1 MSGQT
6 NLEFLFF
13 VIISILCGL
22 SLRLSLGYAKQLWS
36 QTYHYTLTLSL
47 LPPITMVITS
57 LISGNIALSL
67 GMIGALSSV
76 RFRNPVKSP
85 FELIIFFGLITV
97 GIGMAV
103 NYKYGVGLTVII
115 NFIII
120 TFKILDNYFEKKGK
134 KIFSYSFEEGNQLN
148 IIQIKAK
155 SKIKAIENHSNLN
168 ELTIDNINQTFS
180 YELLF
185 ASKKELEIFKKEI
198 ENQPVIE
205 ELLVRYGN

>member
-6 NLEFLFF
+6 NLEFLSF
-13 VIISILCGL
+13 VILAILCGL
-22 SLRLSLGYAKQLWS
+22 SLRFSLGYAKQLWS

-67 GMIGALSSV
+67 GMIGALSIV
-76 RFRNPVKSP
+76 RFRNPVKNP

-97 GIGMAV
+97 GIGMAID
-103 NYKYGVGLTVII
+103 YKYGVGLTVII
-115 NFIII
+115 NFVIII
-120 TFKILDNYFEKKGK
+120 FKIFDNYFEKKGK

-155 SKIKAIENHSNLN
+155 NKIKVIENHSKLN
-168 ELTIDNINQTFS
+168 ELSIDNNNKIFT
-180 YELLF
+180 YELIF

-198 ENQPVIE
+198 ENQPEIE

>member
-6 NLEFLFF
+6 NLEFLSF
-13 VIISILCGL
+13 VILAILCGL
-22 SLRLSLGYAKQLWS
+22 SLRFSLGYAKQLWS

-67 GMIGALSSV
+67 GMIGALSIV
-76 RFRNPVKSP
+76 RFRNPVKNP

-97 GIGMAV
+97 GIGMAID
-103 NYKYGVGLTVII
+103 YKYGVGLTVII
-115 NFIII
+115 NLVIII
-120 TFKILDNYFEKKGK
+120 FKIFDNYFEKKGK

-155 SKIKAIENHSNLN
+155 NKIKVIENHSKLN
-168 ELTIDNINQTFS
+168 ELSIDNNNKIFT
-180 YELLF
+180 YELIF
-185 ASKKELEIFKKEI
+185 ASKKELEIFKREI
-198 ENQPVIE
+198 ENRPEIE

>member
-1 MSGQT
+1 MTGQT

-13 VIISILCGL
+13 VILAILCGL
-22 SLRLSLGYAKQLWS
+22 SLRFSLGYAKQLWS

-67 GMIGALSSV
+67 GMIGALSIV
-76 RFRNPVKSP
+76 RFRNPVKNP

-103 NYKYGVGLTVII
+103 DYKYGVGLTVII
-115 NFIII
+115 NFVIII
-120 TFKILDNYFEKKGK
+120 FKIFDNYFEKKGK

-155 SKIKAIENHSNLN
+155 NKIKVIENHSKLN
-168 ELTIDNINQTFS
+168 ELSIDNNNKNFT
-180 YELLF
+180 YELIF

-198 ENQPVIE
+198 ENQPEIE

>member
-1 MSGQT
+1 MTGQT

-13 VIISILCGL
+13 VILAILCGL
-22 SLRLSLGYAKQLWS
+22 SLRFSLGYAKQLWS

-67 GMIGALSSV
+67 GMIGALSIV
-76 RFRNPVKSP
+76 RFRNPVKNP

-103 NYKYGVGLTVII
+103 DYKYGVGLTVII
-115 NFIII
+115 NFVIII
-120 TFKILDNYFEKKGK
+120 FKIFDNYFEKKGK

-155 SKIKAIENHSNLN
+155 NKIKVIENHSKLN
-168 ELTIDNINQTFS
+168 ELSIDNNNKIFT
-180 YELLF
+180 YELIF

-198 ENQPVIE
+198 ENQPEIE

>member
-13 VIISILCGL
+13 VILAILCGL
-22 SLRLSLGYAKQLWS
+22 SLRFSLGYAKQLWS

-67 GMIGALSSV
+67 GMIGALSIV
-76 RFRNPVKSP
+76 RFRNPVKNP

-103 NYKYGVGLTVII
+103 DYKYGVGLTVII
-115 NFIII
+115 NFVIII
-120 TFKILDNYFEKKGK
+120 FKIFDNYFEKKGK

-155 SKIKAIENHSNLN
+155 NKIKVIENHSKLN
-168 ELTIDNINQTFS
+168 ELSIDNNNKIFT
-180 YELLF
+180 YELIF

-198 ENQPVIE
+198 ENQPEIE

>member
-67 GMIGALSSV
+67 GMIGALSIV
-76 RFRNPVKSP
+76 RFRNPVKNP

-103 NYKYGVGLTVII
+103 DYKYGVGLTVII
-115 NFIII
+115 NFVIII
-120 TFKILDNYFEKKGK
+120 FKIFDNYFEKKGK

-155 SKIKAIENHSNLN
+155 NKIKVIENHSKLN
-168 ELTIDNINQTFS
+168 ELSIDNNNKIFT
-180 YELLF
+180 YELIF

-198 ENQPVIE
+198 ENQPEIE

>member
-13 VIISILCGL
+13 VILAILCGL
-22 SLRLSLGYAKQLWS
+22 SLRFSLGYAKQLWS

-67 GMIGALSSV
+67 GMIGALSIV
-76 RFRNPVKSP
+76 RFRNPVKNP

-103 NYKYGVGLTVII
+103 DYKYGVGLTVII
-115 NFIII
+115 NFVIII
-120 TFKILDNYFEKKGK
+120 FKIFDNYFEKKGK

-155 SKIKAIENHSNLN
+155 NKIKVIENHSKLN
-168 ELTIDNINQTFS
+168 ELSIDNNNKNFT
-180 YELLF
+180 YELIF

-198 ENQPVIE
+198 ENQPEIE

>member
-1 MSGQT
+1 
-6 NLEFLFF
+6 
-13 VIISILCGL
+13 
-22 SLRLSLGYAKQLWS
+22 
-36 QTYHYTLTLSL
+36 
-47 LPPITMVITS
+47 
-57 LISGNIALSL
+57 
-67 GMIGALSSV
+67 MIGALSIV

-103 NYKYGVGLTVII
+103 NYKYGGGLTVII

>member
-13 VIISILCGL
+13 VILAILCGL
-22 SLRLSLGYAKQLWS
+22 SLRFSLGYAKQLWS

-67 GMIGALSSV
+67 GMIGALSIV
-76 RFRNPVKSP
+76 RFRNPVKNP

-97 GIGMAV
+97 GIGMAID
-103 NYKYGVGLTVII
+103 YKYGVGLTVII
-115 NFIII
+115 NFVIVI
-120 TFKILDNYFEKKGK
+120 FKIFDNYFEKKGK

-155 SKIKAIENHSNLN
+155 NKIKVIENHSKLN
-168 ELTIDNINQTFS
+168 ELSIDNNNKIFT
-180 YELLF
+180 YELIF

-198 ENQPVIE
+198 ENQPEIE

>member
-1 MSGQT
+1 MTGQT

-13 VIISILCGL
+13 VILAILCGL
-22 SLRLSLGYAKQLWS
+22 SLRFSLGYAKQLWS

-67 GMIGALSSV
+67 GMIGALSIV
-76 RFRNPVKSP
+76 RFRNPVKNP

-103 NYKYGVGLTVII
+103 DYKYGVGLTVII
-115 NFIII
+115 NFVIII
-120 TFKILDNYFEKKGK
+120 FKIFDNYFEKKVK

-155 SKIKAIENHSNLN
+155 NKIKVIENHSKLN
-168 ELTIDNINQTFS
+168 ELSIDNNNKIFT
-180 YELLF
+180 YELIF

-198 ENQPVIE
+198 ENQPEIE